1 GKLLHG
7 LARGAEIAADIAAP
21 GLTQAIPGTPERM
34 ARQQAATQGNIAQD
48 TSLATAREAEEAK
61 TPAAEGTLKEATQGG
76 MIDPLH
82 PELGPQQALY
92 NDKTGKV
99 EYKGQMPPKE
109 GAANALATPAALA
122 DVDTRIKNNP
132 SLTPA
137 QQEQLQFPPN
147 YKPTAKDVTERLANV
162 KDIEDAAR
170 QGKQDEFN
178 NGIRKLTEENA
189 NLMTQAHL
197 QDLQDKKQAADAK
210 AAQSAD
216 VATVGLYAQE
226 NYADAMQDWYK
237 SGHFAKDSGFV
248 TEIVDKERSGQ
259 GAFGPATGGAVVG
272 SLFGP
277 EGTAIGAGV
286 GALTGL
292 FAGPINGYLDTLKKQ
307 GISDEGYAAMQA
319 YFNTLPARFAYEVG
333 VQGISAT
340 ALRSSQLIQKVLQTV
355 PPPNTPEKVFN
366 NSWKQYYNPMARLT
380 NGKVKLTAPKGYV
393 PPTKEEIYPSKAKP
407 EEAAAATTG
416 VPKGSVGTAPD
427 VHGKLYY
434 HDAQGNVLGEVPD
447 NKK

>member
-1 GKLLHG
+1 MQ
-7 LARGAEIAADIAAP
+7 ADTA
-21 GLTQAIPGTPERM
+21 LE
-34 ARQQAATQGNIAQD
+34 
-48 TSLATAREAEEAK
+48 TAREAEEAK
-61 TPAAEGTLKEATQGG
+61 TPAAEGTLKEVTQGG

-216 VATVGLYAQE
+216 VATVGLYAQD
-226 NYADAMQDWYK
+226 NYKDAMQDWYK
-237 SGHFAKDSGFV
+237 SGHFAKDSGLV
-248 TEIVDKERSGQ
+248 TEIVNKEHSGQ
-259 GAFGPATGGAVVG
+259 GAFGAATGGAVVG

-286 GALTGL
+286 GAIAGL
-292 FAGPINGYLDTLKKQ
+292 IAGPVNGYLDTLKKQ

-319 YFNTLPARFAYEVG
+319 YFNALPARFAYEVG
-333 VQGISAT
+333 VQGLSAT

-355 PPPNTPEKVFN
+355 PPPNTPERAFD
-366 NSWKQYYNPMARLT
+366 NSWNQYYNPMARLT

-393 PPTKEEIYPSKAKP
+393 PPTKEEIYPSKEKAA
-407 EEAAAATTG
+407 ETAAANQKYNVGQQVTQGDKTYTIT
-416 VPKGSVGTAPD
+416 SV
-427 VHGKLYY
+427 
-434 HDAQGNVLGEVPD
+434 DANGNVTGT
-447 NKK
+447 K